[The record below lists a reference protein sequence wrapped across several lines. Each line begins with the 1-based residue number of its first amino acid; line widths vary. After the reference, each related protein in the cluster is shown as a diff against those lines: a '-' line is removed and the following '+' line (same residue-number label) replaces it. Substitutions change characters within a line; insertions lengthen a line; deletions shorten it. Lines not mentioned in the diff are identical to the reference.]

1 MVIGPGKFRCVTV
14 LTWIHDLELK
24 FQDALPTGATVL
36 GVILSSDKTNISVIT
51 GNRMAH
57 PVLISLANI
66 DANIRSKNSLHGYLL
81 LALLPIAKFVHKDS
95 RIRGLLQDRLTH
107 DVLNKLLS
115 PLRTAASVGVM
126 MSDPVGN
133 LRYCYTPI
141 AAWIADTPEESL
153 IAATSPKASPITVAF
168 SKQFGNPFCH
178 PARTATITLA
188 AIQAACTEHSPS
200 NYKAF
205 LKVCRRLGLNGVIEP
220 FWKSHPLSDPSE
232 FINPEVLH
240 HIHRLFW
247 DHDAQWCIFCAGAAE
262 IDFRFSV
269 LQTAVGYR
277 AFTEGISKLKQVTGR
292 DHRAIQRYIIGV
304 IAGRVPR
311 QFLVVIRALL
321 DFRYLAQAPCFT
333 DNSLG
338 DLEKSLQ
345 EFHDNKDAI
354 VRAGARKDSWSIP
367 KLELLQSVVASIR
380 LSGMLMQWS
389 ADVTEH
395 AHVQEIKV
403 PARAGNNQ
411 NYYSQ
416 IARYLDRSEKC
427 FRFDLATHLRSQGSQ
442 ANQREDGDEV
452 FEQDDEHESD
462 PEDPSV
468 ADHMAAFR
476 PISNYFAMA
485 NAFQR
490 GSIPMAIKPYR
501 TFATTT
507 TAFHLASKPSLR
519 LSLDEAAETFKI
531 PDLRQ
536 ALVEHLHRLENGTP
550 HTVSGTRNNH
560 STLPFDCIQ
569 IWYRV
574 RTQQMQYYNSKVPDA
589 PQTLRALPPSASSPH
604 GLYDAV
610 VINAG
615 PQSEWPRCGLHGM
628 SLT

>member
-1 MVIGPGKFRCVTV
+1 
-14 LTWIHDLELK
+14 
-24 FQDALPTGATVL
+24 
-36 GVILSSDKTNISVIT
+36 
-51 GNRMAH
+51 
-57 PVLISLANI
+57 
-66 DANIRSKNSLHGYLL
+66 
-81 LALLPIAKFVHKDS
+81 
-95 RIRGLLQDRLTH
+95 
-107 DVLNKLLS
+107 
-115 PLRTAASVGVM
+115 

-153 IAATSPKASPITVAF
+153 IAATSPKTSPITVAF
-168 SKQFGNPFCH
+168 SKQFGDPFRH
-178 PARTATITLA
+178 PPRTAAITLA
-188 AIQAACTEHSPS
+188 AIQTACAEHTPS

-205 LKVCRRLGLNGVIEP
+205 LKVCRRLGLNGVTEP
-220 FWKSHPLSDPSE
+220 FWKPYPLSDPSE

-240 HIHRLFW
+240 HFHRLFW

-262 IDFRFSV
+262 VDFRFSV

-292 DHRAIQRYIIGV
+292 DHRAVQRYIIGV

-311 QFLVVIRALL
+311 QFLVAIRALL

-333 DNSLG
+333 DHSLC

-345 EFHDNKDAI
+345 EFHSNKDAI
-354 VRAGARKDSWSIP
+354 VRAGARKDAWTIP
-367 KLELLQSVVASIR
+367 KLELLQSVVPSIR
-380 LSGMLMQWS
+380 LSGAVMQWS

-427 FRFDLATHLRSQGSQ
+427 FRFDLATHLHSQGSQ
-442 ANQREDGDEV
+442 VNRGEDDEDEV
-452 FEQDDEHESD
+452 FEQGDEHESY
-462 PEDPSV
+462 PEDSSV

-476 PISNYFAMA
+476 PISNYFAVA
-485 NAFQR
+485 DALRR
-490 GSIPMAIKPYR
+490 GSIPTAIKPYR
-501 TFATTT
+501 TFSTTT

-519 LSLDEAAETFKI
+519 LSLDEAAEMFKI

-536 ALVEHLHRLENGTP
+536 ALVEYLHRLENGT
-550 HTVSGTRNNH
+550 HIVSGTRSNH
-560 STLPFDCIQ
+560 CTLPFDRIQ
-569 IWYRV
+569 IWYKV
-574 RTQQMQYYNSKVPDA
+574 RTQQMQYYISKVPDA
-589 PQTLRALPPSASSPH
+589 PQTLRAVPPSTSCPH

-610 VINAG
+610 VINAE
-615 PQSEWPRCGLHGM
+615 PQSEWPRCGLNGM
-628 SLT
+628 STLTYTM